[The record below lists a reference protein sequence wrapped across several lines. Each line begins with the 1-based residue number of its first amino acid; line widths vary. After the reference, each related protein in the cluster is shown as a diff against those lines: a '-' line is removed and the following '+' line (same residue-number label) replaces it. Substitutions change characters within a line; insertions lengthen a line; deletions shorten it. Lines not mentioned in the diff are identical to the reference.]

1 MSFTKTF
8 VIRVFYENFRKAKGV
23 VYTSDYVL
31 DETLTLL
38 FKRMPFEQAKK
49 FMEHLDAAIQ
59 TGYLHLEL
67 VTADR
72 FEKAKE
78 LRLKYK
84 DKPDISF
91 TDLTSV
97 VIMQELKIS
106 RILTEDEHFIQVGMN
121 FELAP

>member
-1 MSFTKTF
+1 M
-8 VIRVFYENFRKAKGV
+8 
-23 VYTSDYVL
+23 
-31 DETLTLL
+31 

-59 TGYLHLEL
+59 TGYLNLEP
-67 VTADR
+67 VTVNR
-72 FEKAKE
+72 FEKAKG
-78 LRLKYK
+78 LRLKYQ

-91 TDLTSV
+91 TDLTSI

-121 FELAP
+121 FKLVP